1 MSPQN
6 SFRTGDHTLVRE
18 INLSAIMHHLRE
30 NAPVS
35 RAGLAELTGLNKTT
49 VSSLVREL
57 IDYDLIC
64 ELQHDSRG
72 VGRPAV
78 LLELNPDAGCIISCE
93 IGVDFVSVVRTNF
106 AGEILWRHQIST
118 HRDLGQRTIIE
129 RTLAVLHKAVDSG
142 RHSCTRLFGVAVG
155 VPGLVDENSGTLL
168 FAPNLAWEN
177 LPLQSIISQAIP
189 SRIFVDNEANL
200 AALGEYFFGAAEHAS
215 EMLYISAGVG
225 LGGAIVRDGHL
236 FRGSTGF
243 AGEFGHM
250 TMDPN
255 GLLCSCGNRGCWE
268 TQVSQSALFDLI
280 RQALDR
286 GRMSIMS
293 DMLDGD
299 LDRLSVA
306 AVVDAAHADDG
317 VALEALAQIGHHL
330 GIGIAS
336 LINALNPQLVVF
348 GGILS
353 LAGNFIMPAV
363 HEELQRRALR
373 WNETASE
380 VRLARHGFDA
390 SVIGGVAKIY
400 HAVLTR
406 PATFAGNSRMK
417 SVFMNNQNTGF
428 SKPVSAG

>member
-1 MSPQN
+1 VSPQN
-6 SFRTGDHTLVRE
+6 SFRTGDHSLVRE

-35 RAGLAELTGLNKTT
+35 RSGLAELTGLNKTT

-57 IDYDLIC
+57 IDYDLVR
-64 ELQHDSRG
+64 ELQLDFRG

-78 LLELNPDAGCIISCE
+78 LLQLNPDAGCIISCE
-93 IGVDFVSVVRTNF
+93 IGVDFVSAVRTNF
-106 AGEILWRHQIST
+106 AAEILWRHQIST

-129 RTLAVLHKAVDSG
+129 RTLAVLHQAIESG
-142 RHSCTRLFGVAVG
+142 RSSCHRLLGLAVG

-168 FAPNLAWEN
+168 FAPNLGWEN
-177 LPLQSIISQAIP
+177 VPLQSILSQAIDAH
-189 SRIFVDNEANL
+189 IIVDNEANL
-200 AALGEYFFGAAEHAS
+200 AALGEYFFGAAEHAR

-225 LGGAIVRDGHL
+225 LGGAIVRGGHL
-236 FRGSTGF
+236 FRGSTGV

-255 GLLCSCGNRGCWE
+255 GALCSCGNRGCWE
-268 TQVSQSALFDLI
+268 TQVSQSALFNHI
-280 RQALDR
+280 RQAIGR
-286 GRMSIMS
+286 GRISIIP

-299 LDRLSVA
+299 LDRLTVA
-306 AVVDAAHADDG
+306 TVVDAAQVDDG
-317 VALEALAQIGHHL
+317 AALEALAEVGHHL

-336 LINALNPQLVVF
+336 LINALNPELVVF

-353 LAGNFIMPAV
+353 LAGSFLMPIV
-363 HEELQRRALR
+363 QEELQRRALR

-390 SVIGGVAKIY
+390 SVIGGVAKIH
-400 HAVLTR
+400 HAVLTE
-406 PATFAGNSRMK
+406 PAAFASGSRSMP
-417 SVFMNNQNTGF
+417 VFMNNRN
-428 SKPVSAG
+428 PVWSRPVNAG

>member
-1 MSPQN
+1 LSPQS
-6 SFRTGDHTLVRE
+6 SFRIGDYSLVRE

-57 IDYDLIC
+57 IEYDLVR
-64 ELQHDSRG
+64 ELHLDSGG
-72 VGRPAV
+72 VGRPA
-78 LLELNPDAGCIISCE
+78 LLLQLNPDAGCIISCE

-106 AGEILWRHQIST
+106 AAEILWRHQIST
-118 HRDLGQRTIIE
+118 HRDLGQHAIIE
-129 RTLAVLHKAVDSG
+129 RTLAVLHQAIDSG
-142 RHSCTRLFGVAVG
+142 RQSCTRLLGVVVG
-155 VPGLVDENSGTLL
+155 VPGLVDESSGTLL

-177 LPLQSIISQAIP
+177 LPLQDILSQAIDT
-189 SRIFVDNEANL
+189 RIFVDNEANL
-200 AALGEYFFGAAEHAS
+200 AALGEFFFGAAKHAND
-215 EMLYISAGVG
+215 MLYISAGVG

-236 FRGSTGF
+236 YRGSTGF

-255 GLLCSCGNRGCWE
+255 GALCSCGNHGCWE
-268 TQVSQSALFDLI
+268 TQVSQSALFNHI
-280 RQALDR
+280 RQAIGR
-286 GRMSIMS
+286 GRMSIIPEI
-293 DMLDGD
+293 LNGD
-299 LDRLSVA
+299 LDRLSVYT
-306 AVVDAAHADDG
+306 VVDAALLDDG
-317 VALEALAQIGHHL
+317 VALDALAEIGHYL

-336 LINALNPQLVVF
+336 LINALNPELVVF

-353 LAGNFIMPAV
+353 LAGAFLMPV
-363 HEELQRRALR
+363 VQEELQRRALR

-400 HAVLTR
+400 HAVLTQ
-406 PATFAGNSRMK
+406 PATMAGESRPM
-417 SVFMNNQNTGF
+417 SSIVGNRRTEW
-428 SKPVSAG
+428 SSPVRSR